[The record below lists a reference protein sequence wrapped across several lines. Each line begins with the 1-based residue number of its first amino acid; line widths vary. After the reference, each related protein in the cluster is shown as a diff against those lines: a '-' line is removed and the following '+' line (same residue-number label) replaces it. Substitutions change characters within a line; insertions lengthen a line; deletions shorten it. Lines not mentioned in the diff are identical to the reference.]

1 MSIKSAIT
9 SAVTSRLFSEA
20 ELTRRRSAAE
30 RARIASGAPHVVE
43 YFHRADDPY
52 AQLTAQVLQE
62 FVRRYDIQF
71 KPWLCSPPPDWAAP
85 DRERLV
91 AYSRVDAARLA
102 KRAGLAFTDPG
113 RQPDPIRVADAEAR
127 LASSVEKGTFAEE
140 ASAVGAALW
149 NGGAIT
155 ADRSALTL
163 EASRREGDARR
174 EKLGHYLDATF
185 HYGGEWY
192 WGLDRLHYLEARLA
206 DLGARRSG
214 APAAPI
220 FAPPVSPD
228 AAQAPAGAGGV
239 LDFFLSFRSPYT
251 YIATQRAKAL
261 ADAYGVE
268 LRLRYVL
275 PMVMRGMQVRRSKRY
290 YIAGDAA
297 REARRLGVPFGRVA
311 DPVGRP
317 VERGY
322 SLLSWAIEHG
332 RGYAFC
338 LSFMRAVWSE
348 GVDAGEQA
356 GMRRIVER
364 AGLDWSDART
374 AIGDDIWR
382 AKAEANRQE
391 MFSLG
396 LWGVPCF
403 RFGDVAV
410 WGQDRLW
417 VIEEEMRRIQARAN

>member
-1 MSIKSAIT
+1 M
-9 SAVTSRLFSEA
+9 LF
-20 ELTRRRSAAE
+20 RS
-30 RARIASGAPHVVE
+30 
-43 YFHRADDPY
+43 
-52 AQLTAQVLQE
+52 
-62 FVRRYDIQF
+62 
-71 KPWLCSPPPDWAAP
+71 
-85 DRERLV
+85 
-91 AYSRVDAARLA
+91 
-102 KRAGLAFTDPG
+102 
-113 RQPDPIRVADAEAR
+113 
-127 LASSVEKGTFAEE
+127 FAEE
-140 ASAVGAALW
+140 APAVGASLW
-149 NGGAIT
+149 SGGAIT
-155 ADRSALTL
+155 ADRSASTL
-163 EASRREGDARR
+163 DARRREGDARR
-174 EKLGHYLDATF
+174 DKLGHYLDATF

-192 WGLDRLHYLEARLA
+192 WGIDRLHYLETRLA

-214 APAAPI
+214 APTAPI
-220 FAPPVSPD
+220 FAPPVSPA

-239 LDFFLSFRSPYT
+239 LDFFVSFRSPYT
-251 YIATQRAKAL
+251 YIATERAKAL

-322 SLLSWAIEHG
+322 G
-332 RGYAFC
+332 FC

-364 AGLDWSDART
+364 AGLDWSVART
-374 AIGDDIWR
+374 VIGDDSWR
-382 AKAEANRQE
+382 AKAEVNRQE

-403 RFGDVAV
+403 CFGNVAV

-417 VIEEEMRRIQARAN
+417 VIEEEMRRTQAGAN

>member
-52 AQLTAQVLQE
+52 AQLTAQVLGE
-62 FVRRYDIQF
+62 FLRRYDIEF

-102 KRAGLAFTDPG
+102 KRAGLDFTDPG
-113 RQPDPIRVADAEAR
+113 CQPDPTRVADAEAR

-140 ASAVGAALW
+140 APAVGASLW
-149 NGGAIT
+149 SGGAIT
-155 ADRSALTL
+155 ADRSASTL
-163 EASRREGDARR
+163 DARRREGDARR
-174 EKLGHYLDATF
+174 DKLGHYLDATF

-192 WGLDRLHYLEARLA
+192 WGIDRLHYLETRLA

-214 APAAPI
+214 APTAPI
-220 FAPPVSPD
+220 FAPPVSPA

-239 LDFFLSFRSPYT
+239 LDFFVSFRSPYT
-251 YIATQRAKAL
+251 YIATERAKAL

-322 SLLSWAIEHG
+322 G
-332 RGYAFC
+332 FC

-364 AGLDWSDART
+364 AGLDWSVART
-374 AIGDDIWR
+374 VIGDDSWR
-382 AKAEANRQE
+382 AKAEVNRQE

-403 RFGDVAV
+403 CFGNVAV

-417 VIEEEMRRIQARAN
+417 VIEEEMRRTQAGAN